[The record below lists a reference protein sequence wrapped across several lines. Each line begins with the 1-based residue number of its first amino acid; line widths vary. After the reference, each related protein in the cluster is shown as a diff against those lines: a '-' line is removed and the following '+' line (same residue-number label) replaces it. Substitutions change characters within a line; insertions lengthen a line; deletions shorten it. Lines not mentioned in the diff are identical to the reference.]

1 MKKLISMLILA
12 LVVGSGLFA
21 SQYVYYEGTCG
32 QVISGKQSNVKY
44 QLRYDDETEDL
55 IFVREVGKSL
65 TTFFITKA
73 NIDNLRKAIEKY
85 NEWESIAIQNEKTL
99 QKDIPDVGFTTS
111 ELLSVYGVNRQH
123 SVDIYFTFFSQNVEN
138 HQIVIRG
145 NKKSGAMED
154 YYFSKGQANKLFE
167 TISEA
172 KLQEFKEALK
182 AQKENED
189 SMFN

>member
-167 TISEA
+167 AISEA

>member
-123 SVDIYFTFFSQNVEN
+123 SVDIYFTFFLQNVEN

-167 TISEA
+167 AISEA

>member
-55 IFVREVGKSL
+55 IFVREVGESL
-65 TTFFITKA
+65 TAFFIPKA

-111 ELLSVYGVNRQH
+111 ELLSVYGVNQQY

-145 NKKSGAMED
+145 NKESGAMED

-167 TISEA
+167 AISEA